1 MTQEQEEAMSYLQRV
16 IFDDTNWCKKVRESW
31 QTLKAAVLAQ
41 QTNNNARDEIC
52 PWCNGRGQ
60 RVGQF
65 NEEICN
71 VCGGTGKGKHSPVA

>member
-1 MTQEQEEAMSYLQRV
+1 MLNSGDLQSLGYLIGMCDDDETKSLLSRIKNYIEEH
-16 IFDDTNWCKKVRESW
+16 
-31 QTLKAAVLAQ
+31 AQ
-41 QTNNNARDEIC
+41 QANNNARDEIC
-52 PWCNGRGQ
+52 PWCNGRGK